1 MNILFIFLIIIIII
15 IYMDNNYNQKELIQI
30 YTVGILKDEINELRK
45 LYLELREETNEIIK
59 FMHIIDRK
67 ISGINLLINNDFEK
81 KMNNLNLNF

>member
-1 MNILFIFLIIIIII
+1 
-15 IYMDNNYNQKELIQI
+15 MDNNYNQNQIIQI

-67 ISGINLLINNDFEK
+67 ISGINLLINDDFEK

>member
-1 MNILFIFLIIIIII
+1 
-15 IYMDNNYNQKELIQI
+15 MDNNYNYNQNQIIQI
-30 YTVGILKDEINELRK
+30 YIVGILKDEINELRK

>member
-1 MNILFIFLIIIIII
+1 MNILFIFVFIIIII
-15 IYMDNNYNQKELIQI
+15 MDNNYNQKELIQI